1 MNLFGRVES
10 ERVEGDLVMRVRVK
24 KEIKQ
29 ED

>member
-1 MNLFGRVES
+1 MNLFGEVKPNRNGSDIVFQ
-10 ERVEGDLVMRVRVK
+10 VNVK